1 MGSMMFSN
9 RALKRLIWPLVVEQ
23 LLAVTIGMADTVMVA
38 SCGEAAV
45 SGVSLVDS
53 INILLINIFSALAT
67 GGAIVASQY
76 LGREDQENAN
86 LAAKQLLLSVGFLST
101 LLAVLALVGNQ
112 SLLDLLF
119 GSAEADVMQ
128 NSYTYFF
135 WSVISYPFLGIYNGG
150 AALFRAMGNSKVSM
164 RTSIIMNVLNVCGN
178 ALLIYVFQLGVA
190 GAAIST
196 LVSRALGAV
205 VMVWLLHSKPHQ
217 NDKIHLE
224 TLNIFRPNWSMIRKI
239 LNIGIPNG
247 LENGMFQIGK
257 ILVQGL
263 IATFGTAAIAANAA
277 ANSVASL
284 PQIPSIAV
292 GLAMVTVVGQCVGAG
307 EYEQAKKYTRRLTM
321 LSYLCITVLSL
332 LEMAGAQLLTGLFI
346 LSPEAT
352 QMAVEVI
359 LWNGVFT
366 ILIWPAS
373 FTIPN
378 GLRAAGDVRF
388 TMGISVL
395 SMWIFRIGFS
405 YLLAQAFHM
414 GLMGVWFAMF
424 IDWFVRAGLFIW
436 RFASNRWRG
445 KAIR

>member
-1 MGSMMFSN
+1 MMFSN
-9 RALKRLIWPLVVEQ
+9 RALRRLIWPLVVEQ

-76 LGREDQENAN
+76 LGREDRENAN

-101 LLAVLALVGNQ
+101 LLALLALVGNQ
-112 SLLDLLF
+112 TLLDLLF

-164 RTSIIMNVLNVCGN
+164 HTSIIMNVLNVCGN

-196 LVSRALGAV
+196 LVSRALGAF

-239 LNIGIPNG
+239 LILASQTDWKTGCSR
-247 LENGMFQIGK
+247 LERFWCRG
-257 ILVQGL
+257 
-263 IATFGTAAIAANAA
+263 
-277 ANSVASL
+277 SL
-284 PQIPSIAV
+284 PP
-292 GLAMVTVVGQCVGAG
+292 LAPLRLQP
-307 EYEQAKKYTRRLTM
+307 TRRQTPWLPSRRSHRLPLVWRWLRWWASAWEPGSM
-321 LSYLCITVLSL
+321 SRRKNIP
-332 LEMAGAQLLTGLFI
+332 AG
-346 LSPEAT
+346 
-352 QMAVEVI
+352 
-359 LWNGVFT
+359 
-366 ILIWPAS
+366 
-373 FTIPN
+373 
-378 GLRAAGDVRF
+378 
-388 TMGISVL
+388 
-395 SMWIFRIGFS
+395 
-405 YLLAQAFHM
+405 
-414 GLMGVWFAMF
+414 
-424 IDWFVRAGLFIW
+424 
-436 RFASNRWRG
+436 
-445 KAIR
+445 